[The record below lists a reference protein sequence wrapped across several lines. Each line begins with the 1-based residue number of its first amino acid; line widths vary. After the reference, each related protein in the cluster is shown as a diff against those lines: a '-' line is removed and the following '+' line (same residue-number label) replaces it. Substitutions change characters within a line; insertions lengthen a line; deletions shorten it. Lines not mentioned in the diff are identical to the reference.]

1 MKLIANFFYIL
12 SSDRAPS
19 ARTRLD
25 ISSKLSFKLL
35 HSLRARH
42 DGVLVGVNTVFA
54 DDPRLNV
61 RDPLPGVPLSY
72 PRPVI
77 IDSDLRI
84 IDYPK
89 KLRFTNPIV
98 CTCLEKNSERWIET
112 ESLLKEINGTLISC
126 KRDISGR

>member
-1 MKLIANFFYIL
+1 MPIFFHIL
-12 SSDRAPS
+12 SYYRAPS

-25 ISSKLSFKLL
+25 ISSKLSFRLL

-54 DDPRLNV
+54 DDPQLNV
-61 RDPLPGVPLSY
+61 REPLPGVPLSY

-89 KLRFTNPIV
+89 KLRFTSPII
-98 CTCLEKNSERWIET
+98 CTCVEVNSERWIET
-112 ESLLKEINGTLISC
+112 ESMLKGINGTLISC
-126 KRDISGR
+126 KRDLSGR